1 MQKPNGTPAPQGG
14 VDVRVANQVNEHERA
29 PLAKTAHRV
38 LHEIFGLPGFRGEQ
52 EEIIKHVI
60 AGGDAIVLMPT
71 GGGKSLCYQIPALCR
86 PGVALIVS
94 PLIALMRNQVEI
106 LSQLGVRVAAL
117 NSSLSGAER
126 AKIRSAL
133 RNGRLDLLY
142 VAPERLLMPDFVAML
157 RETEIALIAI
167 DEAHCGSQWGHD
179 FRPEYLRLPELFD
192 NFPGVPR
199 IALTATADRQT
210 REDIRGRLKLYAARL
225 GRKAHPNES
234 VR

>member
-1 MQKPNGTPAPQGG
+1 
-14 VDVRVANQVNEHERA
+14 VANQVNEHERA

-94 PLIALMRNQVEI
+94 PLIALMRNQVDI

-167 DEAHCGSQWGHD
+167 DEAHCVSQWGHD

-210 REDIRGRLKLYAARL
+210 REDIRGRLKLDAARL